1 MVNSFWPLASVF
13 GVDSMMTDLSSH
25 LSQKMKNEYVSSA
38 YNASVGRDLNRVPLV
53 LLSVVCIESILP
65 LISPTPS
72 WQWAPLVTSTLQTL
86 DASLL
91 STETSLVAPSV
102 PRRWL

>member
-1 MVNSFWPLASVF
+1 MVSSFWPLASVF
-13 GVDSMMTDLSSH
+13 GVDSIMTDLPSL

-38 YNASVGRDLNRVPLV
+38 YNVSVERDLICMLLV

-72 WQWAPLVTSTLQTL
+72 LAAATSSDINSPKLGC
-86 DASLL
+86 L
-91 STETSLVAPSV
+91 ST
-102 PRRWL
+102 RG